1 MRSWRASLASLFFCL
16 PACTEPRSGGAP
28 TPSASAAPSAT
39 PAPAPAAPASVV
51 TEETK
56 AALAKLARSYRG
68 TIGKAAG
75 VVLRLTPNGDKLTG
89 AYAFPSEATSRE
101 LSGAASGGHVTLDE
115 MSGEAK
121 AGTLTL
127 DIAGDGSLTGESSDG
142 GAVHLEAIPDV
153 ERPTAVPFLKRV
165 RTATKPVLN
174 GPKGDVC
181 RLVVK
186 YPEVYGLPATLEA
199 KLNAELRPTSELAL
213 PDKCDHATE
222 ISSDY
227 RVAYNA
233 KGILSVRIT
242 NSVKESEAKAPPR
255 GRSVSVMLASR
266 ERVNLFGD
274 VVKPKAERTFESAM
288 NHQMDAIASRNHL
301 DAAARGLVDQALGF
315 SPPFVIEER
324 GVRLFPESLPPALAT
339 ITAEGVFV
347 PFSML
352 PRPAGPVGA
361 LW

>member
-1 MRSWRASLASLFFCL
+1 
-16 PACTEPRSGGAP
+16 
-28 TPSASAAPSAT
+28 
-39 PAPAPAAPASVV
+39 VV

-68 TIGKAAG
+68 TIGKTAG
-75 VVLRLTPNGDKLTG
+75 VVLRLTPNGNQVAG
-89 AYAFPSEATSRE
+89 AYSLPSEATSRE
-101 LSGAASGGHVTLDE
+101 LSGSASGGHLTLDE
-115 MSGEAK
+115 RNGEAK

-127 DIAGDGSLTGESSDG
+127 DIAADGSLTGESSDG
-142 GAVHLEAIPDV
+142 GPVQLEAIPDV
-153 ERPTAVPFLKRV
+153 PHPTTVLFLKRA

-174 GPKGDVC
+174 GQKDEVC
-181 RLVVK
+181 RLSVK
-186 YPEVYGLPATLEA
+186 YPEAYGLPTTLEA
-199 KLNAELRPTSELAL
+199 KLNAELRPTPELSL
-213 PDKCDHATE
+213 PDKCDHAIE

-233 KGILSVRIT
+233 NGILSVRIT
-242 NSVKESEAKAPPR
+242 NATKDSQGKAPPR
-255 GRSVSVMLASR
+255 GRSVSVMLGSR

-288 NHQMDAIASRNHL
+288 NHQMDAIASKNHL

-315 SPPFVIEER
+315 SPPFVIEEK
-324 GVRLFPESLPPALAT
+324 GVRLFPESLPPALAS

-352 PRPAGPVGA
+352 PRPAGPVGV